1 MLFPPCSLWPLFFR
15 LSRVL
20 KTVTTFA
27 LLPFRLFHK
36 GRKNEICV
44 TK

>member
-1 MLFPPCSLWPLFFR
+1 M
-15 LSRVL
+15 L

-44 TK
+44 TKWLYPDRRTF